1 MNWELLM
8 VFAMGAGLG
17 SCLTFGIF
25 YVVID
30 TFFVIEDDDEDTEE
44 SKS

>member
-1 MNWELLM
+1 MDWELMM

>member
-1 MNWELLM
+1 MDWELLIA
-8 VFAMGAGLG
+8 FALGAGLG

-25 YVVID
+25 YIVID
-30 TFFVIEDDDEDTEE
+30 TFFIIEDADEDTEE

>member
-1 MNWELLM
+1 MDWELLM
-8 VFAMGAGLG
+8 VFAMGAALG

>member
-1 MNWELLM
+1 MDWELLM
-8 VFAMGAGLG
+8 VFAMGADLG

>member
-1 MNWELLM
+1 MDWELLM
-8 VFAMGAGLG
+8 TFLMGVVLG

-30 TFFVIEDDDEDTEE
+30 TFFIIEDDEENTEE
-44 SKS
+44 NKN

>member
-1 MNWELLM
+1 MDWELLM
-8 VFAMGAGLG
+8 AVALGAGLG

-30 TFFVIEDDDEDTEE
+30 TFFVIEDGDEDTEE

>member
-1 MNWELLM
+1 MDWELLM
-8 VFAMGAGLG
+8 TFAMGVGLG

-30 TFFVIEDDDEDTEE
+30 TFFIIEDGDEDSEE
-44 SKS
+44 SKG

>member
-1 MNWELLM
+1 
-8 VFAMGAGLG
+8 MGAGLG

-44 SKS
+44 SKN

>member
-1 MNWELLM
+1 MDWELLV

>member
-1 MNWELLM
+1 MDWELLM

-25 YVVID
+25 YVVIN

-44 SKS
+44 SKN

>member
-1 MNWELLM
+1 MDWELVM
-8 VFAMGAGLG
+8 AFAMGAGLG

-30 TFFVIEDDDEDTEE
+30 TFFVIEDGDEDTEE
-44 SKS
+44 SRN

>member
-1 MNWELLM
+1 MDWELLLA
-8 VFAMGAGLG
+8 FAMGVGLG
-17 SCLTFGIF
+17 SFLTFGIF

-30 TFFVIEDDDEDTEE
+30 TFFIIEDDEEDTEE

>member
-1 MNWELLM
+1 MDWELLM

>member
-1 MNWELLM
+1 MDWELLM

-44 SKS
+44 SKN

>member
-1 MNWELLM
+1 MDWELVM

-17 SCLTFGIF
+17 SFLTFGIF

-30 TFFVIEDDDEDTEE
+30 TFFVIEDDDEDTETNRN
-44 SKS
+44 

>member
-1 MNWELLM
+1 MDWELVM
-8 VFAMGAGLG
+8 VFALGAGLG

-25 YVVID
+25 YIVID
-30 TFFVIEDDDEDTEE
+30 TFFVIEDDEDTEE

>member
-1 MNWELLM
+1 MDWELLV
-8 VFAMGAGLG
+8 VFAIGAGLG

-44 SKS
+44 SKN